1 MTPRRDRLGALCVV
15 AALCLSA
22 CGATA
27 QGGDTT
33 SPAPAAVIG
42 VGELPPPLV
51 TTTSTVPTVAETTPE
66 TVAVTTTTIPFS
78 APGNRILMIGDSILA
93 STSKRYSN
101 DMCRALVPLGWRV
114 AIEAEVSRGIDFGVD
129 VVRARGDEGW
139 DAALVFLGT
148 NYGNDE
154 NAYLRTLNRIV
165 TELGDIPIVLV
176 TVSEYRDEVRE
187 VNQVVTTMPEV
198 YDNISVVDW
207 RAITAAYPDVLNEDG
222 IHPTPAGREVLAEA
236 VATHLGA
243 APTSPGSCLD
253 SQFTD
258 DSSGTIDGRPAD
270 EADPAVGATTT
281 TLRAGS
287 SPTTTVRPSGT
298 TTTTVRPGTTTTTVR
313 PPTATTTTT
322 PSGGSTTTAPTVSST
337 TTAPVVTVP
346 TTPTTTA
353 APAPTTTGP

>member
-51 TTTSTVPTVAETTPE
+51 TTTSTVPTATETTPA
-66 TVAVTTTTIPFS
+66 TVAATTTTIPFS

-154 NAYLRTLNRIV
+154 NAYLRDLNRIV

-236 VATHLGA
+236 VAAHLGT
-243 APTSPGSCLD
+243 APASPGSCLD

-258 DSSGTIDGRPAD
+258 DSAGTIDGRPT
-270 EADPAVGATTT
+270 GSGSGSGSGNSATTT
-281 TLRAGS
+281 TVRAGS
-287 SPTTTVRPSGT
+287 ASTTTVRAGT
-298 TTTTVRPGTTTTTVR
+298 TTTTVRP
-313 PPTATTTTT
+313 ATTTTT
-322 PSGGSTTTAPTVSST
+322 TTPSGGSGGSTTTAPTVATT
-337 TTAPVVTVP
+337 TTAPAVTVP
-346 TTPTTTA
+346 TTPVVTT

>member
-93 STSKRYSN
+93 STSKRSSN

-258 DSSGTIDGRPAD
+258 DSSGTIDGRPT
-270 EADPAVGATTT
+270 GSGSGSGSGNSATTT
-281 TLRAGS
+281 TVRAGS
-287 SPTTTVRPSGT
+287 ATTTTVRAGT
-298 TTTTVRPGTTTTTVR
+298 TTTTVRP
-313 PPTATTTTT
+313 ATTTTT
-322 PSGGSTTTAPTVSST
+322 TTPSGGSGGSGGSTTTAPTVATT
-337 TTAPVVTVP
+337 TTAPAVTVP
-346 TTPTTTA
+346 TTPVVTA

>member
-114 AIEAEVSRGIDFGVD
+114 AIEAEVSRGIDFGLD
-129 VVRARGDEGW
+129 VVRARGDDGW

-154 NAYLRTLNRIV
+154 NAYLRTLNRII

-207 RAITAAYPDVLNEDG
+207 RAITAAYPALLREDG
-222 IHPTPAGREVLAEA
+222 IHPTTAGREVLAEA
-236 VATHLGA
+236 VAAHLGT
-243 APTSPGSCLD
+243 APASPGSCLD

-258 DSSGTIDGRPAD
+258 DSSGTIDGRPVD
-270 EADPAVGATTT
+270 DGSG
-281 TLRAGS
+281 AGS
-287 SPTTTVRPSGT
+287 GNPDETTTTVRAGSTTTTTVRAGT
-298 TTTTVRPGTTTTTVR
+298 TTTTVRP
-313 PPTATTTTT
+313 ATTTTT
-322 PSGGSTTTAPTVSST
+322 TTPSGGSGGSGGSTTTAPTVATT

-346 TTPTTTA
+346 TTPATTA

>member
-1 MTPRRDRLGALCVV
+1 MTPHRDRLGALCVA

-33 SPAPAAVIG
+33 APAPAAVIG

-51 TTTSTVPTVAETTPE
+51 TTTTSVAAAAETTPE
-66 TVAVTTTTIPFS
+66 TVAVTTTTTPFS

-101 DMCRALVPLGWRV
+101 DMCRALVPLGWQV

-129 VVRARGDEGW
+129 VVRARGDDGW

-154 NAYLRTLNRIV
+154 NAYLRDLNRIV

-187 VNQVVTTMPEV
+187 VNTTITAMTDV
-198 YDNISVVDW
+198 YDNLSIVDW

-236 VATHLGA
+236 VATHLGV

-258 DSSGTIDGRPAD
+258 DSSGTIDGRP
-270 EADPAVGATTT
+270 PAGGSGSGSGGGSGNSGATTT
-281 TLRAGS
+281 TVRAGS
-287 SPTTTVRPSGT
+287 A

-322 PSGGSTTTAPTVSST
+322 PSGGSTTTAPTVSPT

-346 TTPTTTA
+346 TTPATTA

>member
-258 DSSGTIDGRPAD
+258 DSSGTIDGRPT
-270 EADPAVGATTT
+270 GSGSGSGSGNSATTT
-281 TLRAGS
+281 TVRAGS
-287 SPTTTVRPSGT
+287 ATTTTVRAGT
-298 TTTTVRPGTTTTTVR
+298 TTTTVRP
-313 PPTATTTTT
+313 ATTTTT
-322 PSGGSTTTAPTVSST
+322 TTPSGGSGGSGGSTTTAPTVATT
-337 TTAPVVTVP
+337 TTAPAVTVP
-346 TTPTTTA
+346 TTPVVTA

>member
-258 DSSGTIDGRPAD
+258 DSSGTIDGRPT
-270 EADPAVGATTT
+270 GSGSGSGSGNSATTT
-281 TLRAGS
+281 TVRAGS
-287 SPTTTVRPSGT
+287 ATTTTVRAGT
-298 TTTTVRPGTTTTTVR
+298 TTTTVRPAMT
-313 PPTATTTTT
+313 TTTTT
-322 PSGGSTTTAPTVSST
+322 PSGGSGGSGGSTTTAPTVATT
-337 TTAPVVTVP
+337 TTAPAVTVP
-346 TTPTTTA
+346 TTPVVTA

>member
-51 TTTSTVPTVAETTPE
+51 TTTSTVPTGTETTPE

-154 NAYLRTLNRIV
+154 NAYLRDLNRIV

-198 YDNISVVDW
+198 YDNISIVDW

-236 VATHLGA
+236 VAAHLGT
-243 APTSPGSCLD
+243 APASPGSCLD

-258 DSSGTIDGRPAD
+258 DSAGTIDGRPVD
-270 EADPAVGATTT
+270 DGSG
-281 TLRAGS
+281 AGS
-287 SPTTTVRPSGT
+287 GAGSGNSGT
-298 TTTTVRPGTTTTTVR
+298 TTTTVRAGTTTTTVR
-313 PPTATTTTT
+313 PATTTTT
-322 PSGGSTTTAPTVSST
+322 TTPSGGSGGSTTTAPTVATT
-337 TTAPVVTVP
+337 TTAPAVTVP
-346 TTPTTTA
+346 TTPVVTT